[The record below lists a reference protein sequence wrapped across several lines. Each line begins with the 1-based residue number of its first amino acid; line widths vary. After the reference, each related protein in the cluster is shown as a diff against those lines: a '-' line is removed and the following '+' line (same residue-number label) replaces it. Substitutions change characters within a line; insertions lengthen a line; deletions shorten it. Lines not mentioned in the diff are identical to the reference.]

1 MKVSNTQTQPPPRA
15 DALPKQPP
23 VQAQQK
29 VQTPPQAAPQSP
41 AHLGKSI
48 DTKA

>member
-1 MKVSNTQTQPPPRA
+1 MKVSNTQPPPPKVENQ
-15 DALPKQPP
+15 PKQAP

-29 VQTPPQAAPQSP
+29 VQTPPQAAAPQNP